1 MAGYS
6 NWKVEFLIQTWA
18 SLTWAL
24 LAYVILPSYNHY
36 TILQSR
42 ALSWV
47 VPRGWRRSGSCRDSE
62 SDACGTGLI
71 LSRATCPRSD
81 DVDHLLQLLLIESVL

>member
-6 NWKVEFLIQTWA
+6 VWKVEFLIPTWA

-36 TILQSR
+36 TILQSG

-47 VPRGWRRSGSCRDSE
+47 VLRGWRRSGSRRESE
-62 SDACGTGLI
+62 SDACGRGFV
-71 LSRATCPRSD
+71 LSRAPCPRSD
-81 DVDHLLQLLLIESVL
+81 DVDHLLQLLLIESVM